1 MFTVL
6 GQARRL
12 ARAAARHAGSSAEIA
27 MESPRQDRSTALF
40 ALATELP
47 AAMLA
52 RMLGINI
59 KVAVAWQ
66 QASSGDWTAYAA
78 DISRRPH

>member
-1 MFTVL
+1 
-6 GQARRL
+6 
-12 ARAAARHAGSSAEIA
+12 
-27 MESPRQDRSTALF
+27 
-40 ALATELP
+40 
-47 AAMLA
+47 MLA

-78 DISRRPH
+78 DVSRRSTRTTFMIRIHIKDLRRTATRRKAACPSAIRAR